1 MSNSRDIIKNH
12 LINNVKDL
20 IVNQGVS
27 HKEIIN
33 DIHNAVIELGKSLP
47 TTQVLYNGVY
57 GGYGLSDAF
66 LNYVAE
72 NEPGLET
79 DDLHEDS
86 KEFRIKAVKYI
97 MPFGLSILD
106 KYPFIKDLLVIYHH
120 YNLNC
125 IVSNISSICYN
136 ENTLQSL
143 YKRKKQL
150 ENVLSFP
157 ASHGNRPIKVFRYDD
172 NDEDDIIDYDD
183 KRLSLYDIVHSKYV
197 ILEGYSKETYEEAI
211 KLINKDIDLQL
222 RYIEDYKS
230 KCNNIT
236 ETMFDDIKNVITY
249 LKEDDE
255 KYRHITGEYQS
266 PFIDALNK
274 YGITD
279 HKVWKCQ
286 NRYNS
291 LAFRYLMIKSNG
303 YIPKDPKENH
313 VYDFAL
319 SNTYIENNDEDYNK
333 IVKEFALVCASSRYC
348 SLKIGEVPQ
357 YVSWYIGEYD
367 GLERICFE

>member
-20 IVNQGVS
+20 IVNQGVT
-27 HKEIIN
+27 HKEIIK

-47 TTQVLYNGVY
+47 TTQVLYNSVH

-66 LNYVAE
+66 LKYVAE
-72 NEPGLET
+72 NEPELDT
-79 DDLHEDS
+79 DDLDEYS

-97 MPFGLSILD
+97 LPFGLSILD

-120 YNLNC
+120 YKLNY
-125 IVSNISSICYN
+125 IASNISSICYN

-236 ETMFDDIKNVITY
+236 ETMFDDIKKVITD
-249 LKEDDE
+249 LKEENE
-255 KYRHITGEYQS
+255 KYRHTTREYLS
-266 PFIDALNK
+266 PFIDALIK
-274 YGITD
+274 YGIND
-279 HKVWKCQ
+279 HNVWKCQ

-291 LAFRYLMIKSNG
+291 LALQYLLIKSKD
-303 YIPKDPKENH
+303 YIPKDSKENY

-319 SNTYIENNDEDYNK
+319 SNTYIEINDEDYNK